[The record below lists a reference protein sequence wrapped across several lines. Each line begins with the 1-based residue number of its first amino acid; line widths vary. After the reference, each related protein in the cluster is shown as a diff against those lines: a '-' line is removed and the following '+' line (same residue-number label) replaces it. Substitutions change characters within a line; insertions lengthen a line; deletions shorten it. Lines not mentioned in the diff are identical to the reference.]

1 VHDLFISHASED
13 KETVARPLTLELQRR
28 GYTVW
33 LDQFELRLGD
43 SLSRTIDRGLAE
55 SRYGAVILS
64 KYFFAKRWPERELT
78 GLVSREMSS
87 GAKVILPIWHEVSHA
102 DVLKYSP
109 SLADRLSVSTSLGL
123 SNVADEIAAVLGA
136 PLGPHVNSS
145 RDAASVVTHTAK
157 RKPPPRFSRLK
168 RSGAFV
174 MVAIAFASGSAS
186 VFFYRNNREIQ
197 AVGGKVGGPSNGST
211 TGGGGSATT
220 TSEPASEGKSLPQL
234 GLPSAQRLIISTAH
248 WNTER
253 VSLNGSGFGRTPG
266 TVRVE
271 YFVYKVKFQ
280 ASVEN
285 SKIST
290 WTNEDIE
297 FSWPDA
303 MNALIRSTHPQL
315 MYATLEPTFIV
326 TTIDGHSTEYTLRK
340 SAK

>member
-1 VHDLFISHASED
+1 
-13 KETVARPLTLELQRR
+13 
-28 GYTVW
+28 
-33 LDQFELRLGD
+33 
-43 SLSRTIDRGLAE
+43 
-55 SRYGAVILS
+55 
-64 KYFFAKRWPERELT
+64 
-78 GLVSREMSS
+78 
-87 GAKVILPIWHEVSHA
+87 
-102 DVLKYSP
+102 
-109 SLADRLSVSTSLGL
+109 
-123 SNVADEIAAVLGA
+123 
-136 PLGPHVNSS
+136 
-145 RDAASVVTHTAK
+145 
-157 RKPPPRFSRLK
+157 
-168 RSGAFV
+168 